1 MTAIKIKDSTLQQA
15 AAKGMDEFLKAII
28 DATYQAIGDELNAE
42 NMQRLSANQITLL
55 AWDILHNEVMD
66 GGFIQLIHN
75 GYGAFIFH
83 NPFGK
88 AVRGWG
94 IDELATLIN
103 RARKSYEKYRERIES
118 ECTDEEFMAMFEQ
131 MPEFDDC
138 DDSFVEN
145 EERWTAAIAYY
156 VDEHL
161 DQFVTI
167 EQD

>member
-15 AAKGMDEFLKAII
+15 AGKGMDEFLKAII
-28 DATYQAIGDELNAE
+28 DVTYQAIGGELNAE

-88 AVRGWG
+88 AVRRWG

-103 RARKSYEKYRERIES
+103 RARKYYEKYHDRIER

-161 DQFVTI
+161 DDFVTI